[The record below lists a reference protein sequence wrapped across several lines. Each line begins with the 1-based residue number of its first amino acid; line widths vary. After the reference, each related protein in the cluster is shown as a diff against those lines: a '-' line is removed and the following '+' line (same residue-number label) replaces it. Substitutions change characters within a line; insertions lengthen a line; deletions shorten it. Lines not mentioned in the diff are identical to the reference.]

1 MLDFQAARWL
11 VSQEVAPQA
20 GNNHPTSIP
29 TGVFETR
36 DGHINLAVAGGAIW
50 ERFCKAVDAEDMLT
64 DPAFATAAARSEN
77 RDALNARINEIT
89 REKASRT
96 WIDLLNKA
104 GVPCGPMYK
113 IDEVF
118 ADPQVPHLGITK
130 TVESAALGTL
140 QPVGQ
145 GVNLDRTP
153 RKRKG
158 GGGGKK

>member
-89 REKASRT
+89 REKRSEEHTSELQSLMRISYA
-96 WIDLLNKA
+96 
-104 GVPCGPMYK
+104 
-113 IDEVF
+113 VF
-118 ADPQVPHLGITK
+118 
-130 TVESAALGTL
+130 
-140 QPVGQ
+140 
-145 GVNLDRTP
+145 
-153 RKRKG
+153 
-158 GGGGKK
+158 